1 MKGIYLLSLVVLMVS
16 GCSYIRMHGG
26 MTDDY
31 LNEPQP
37 IDYYVRPN
45 LSPNAIVHDWVVCGG
60 SVYGFYNW
68 NFLNREYDINRYSK
82 EITKCL
88 EKKQWRY
95 RQCNMPSIYNQS
107 LFCQKHGI
115 EAIPMARKSEYFQ
128 TKPLWKGSSKSV
140 DVAYEACHAQEGR
153 FWEPIVGAYIESI
166 RNTSKS
172 FNLER
177 VVSNCLLKQGLTFQA
192 CPRENKLRSLFNEAA
207 GGVEICPIQP

>member
-1 MKGIYLLSLVVLMVS
+1 MMKGIYLLSLVVLMVS

-88 EKKQWRY
+88 EK
-95 RQCNMPSIYNQS
+95 NSGVIDN
-107 LFCQKHGI
+107 
-115 EAIPMARKSEYFQ
+115 AICLQYITNHYFAKSM
-128 TKPLWKGSSKSV
+128 V
-140 DVAYEACHAQEGR
+140 
-153 FWEPIVGAYIESI
+153 
-166 RNTSKS
+166 
-172 FNLER
+172 
-177 VVSNCLLKQGLTFQA
+177 
-192 CPRENKLRSLFNEAA
+192 
-207 GGVEICPIQP
+207 